1 MNKTIKISQLTR
13 KRIAI
18 LLLLNFFLYTFSFAY
33 PLQKCNGMCSLDQS
47 THQCSEMIEM
57 TCCDMMGM
65 NDKDNS
71 TPCGME
77 ITENSCDFELDTI
90 DNFTFVVPKTVD
102 SKIVIT
108 EVSSINFNVD
118 RNISN
123 SFILSQNIIPDV
135 SPPIYLTVS
144 SFLI

>member
-1 MNKTIKISQLTR
+1 MNKPLKISQLAR
-13 KRIAI
+13 KKVAI
-18 LLLLNFFLYTFSFAY
+18 LLLFNFLISTALVAF
-33 PLQKCNGMCSLDQS
+33 PQNQCDEMCSLEQDI
-47 THQCSEMIEM
+47 HLCSEMKEM

-77 ITENSCDFELDTI
+77 ITESSCDFELDTI
-90 DNFTFVVPKTVD
+90 DNFTFIVPKTVD
-102 SKIVIT
+102 SKIVLT
-108 EVSSINFNVD
+108 EVSCISFYVD
-118 RNISN
+118 QNISN
-123 SFILSQNIIPDV
+123 SFIFSQNIISDV

>member
-1 MNKTIKISQLTR
+1 
-13 KRIAI
+13 
-18 LLLLNFFLYTFSFAY
+18 
-33 PLQKCNGMCSLDQS
+33 
-47 THQCSEMIEM
+47 MIEM

-102 SKIVIT
+102 SKIVLT
-108 EVSSINFNVD
+108 EISSINSNVD
-118 RNISN
+118 QNFSN
-123 SFILSQNIIPDV
+123 SFFLSQNIIPDIN
-135 SPPIYLTVS
+135 PPIYLTVS